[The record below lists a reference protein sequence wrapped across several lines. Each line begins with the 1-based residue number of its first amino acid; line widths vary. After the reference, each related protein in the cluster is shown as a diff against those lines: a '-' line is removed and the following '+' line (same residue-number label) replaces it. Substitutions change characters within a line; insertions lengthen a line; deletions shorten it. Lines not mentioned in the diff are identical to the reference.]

1 MKLMRDDYN
10 CFSVCFHIAKN
21 REKLCCFLRSQN
33 GCRLVK
39 DKNISASVKNLYNF
53 NRLLFGNRHFM
64 NFFVR
69 VNIKA
74 VFFSDFGNFLRRLF
88 DIVTALFIESENN
101 ILGCGKYIYKLKM
114 LMYHTDFIVECVPRR
129 TDNGFL
135 SVYENLTLVRIIN
148 TRDHIHKRGFTA
160 SVLAE

>member
-1 MKLMRDDYN
+1 
-10 CFSVCFHIAKN
+10 
-21 REKLCCFLRSQN
+21 
-33 GCRLVK
+33 
-39 DKNISASVKNLYNF
+39 
-53 NRLLFGNRHFM
+53 M

-74 VFFSDFGNFLRRLF
+74 VFFSDFGNSLRRLF

-129 TDNGFL
+129 ADNGFF
-135 SVYENLTLVRIIN
+135 SVYENLTLVGIIN

-160 SVLAE
+160 SVLAEQRKNFALIRTQINIVVCDNRAKSFSDAF